1 MTKREALRQT
11 TQQQTLMSL
20 GFTPSEADTL
30 RRISL
35 TLSRWAEHEC
45 NGIIERDE
53 TRGNRPF
60 WSNPGSGRHY
70 VAPVADRER
79 GALRRLDAT
88 VTARNVRSGFV
99 QNAGY
104 YGMLP
109 DDAQWIDYYV
119 QGDPRG
125 AALYILRPGDVPDGA
140 DVDSYYCRGVAI
152 Y

>member
-11 TQQQTLMSL
+11 TQVNTLITL
-20 GFTPSEADTL
+20 GFTPDEADAL

-45 NGIIERDE
+45 DGTIERDE

-60 WSNPGSGRHY
+60 WSNPNTGRHF
-70 VAPVADRER
+70 VAPAADRER
-79 GALRRLDAT
+79 GAVKRLKAIFDAR
-88 VTARNVRSGFV
+88 VARETNPDGIRSPLWLQPV
-99 QNAGY
+99 LSY
-104 YGMLP
+104 Y
-109 DDAQWIDYYV
+109 I

-125 AALYILRPGDVPDGA
+125 AAVYIIRPGDMPDGA
-140 DVDSYYCRGVAI
+140 DVDSYYARGIAI

>member
-11 TQQQTLMSL
+11 TQANALITL
-20 GFTPSEADTL
+20 GFTPSEAATL

-45 NGIIERDE
+45 NGLIERDE

-60 WSNPGSGRHY
+60 WSSPGSGRHY

-104 YGMLP
+104 YGVMPKNARL
-109 DDAQWIDYYV
+109 DYYV

-125 AALYILRPGDVPDGA
+125 ASLYILRPGDVPAGA
-140 DVDSYYCRGVAI
+140 DVDSYYSRGVAI

>member
-11 TQQQTLMSL
+11 TQANALISL
-20 GFTPSEADTL
+20 GFTPTEADVL

-45 NGIIERDE
+45 NGLIERDE

-60 WSNPGSGRHY
+60 WSNPNTGRHF
-70 VAPVADRER
+70 VAPAADRER

-88 VTARNVRSGFV
+88 VSARNARNGFV

-104 YGMLP
+104 YGVLP
-109 DDAQWIDYYV
+109 DDARWIDYYV

-125 AALYILRPGDVPDGA
+125 AAVYILRPGDVPNGA
-140 DVDSYYCRGVAI
+140 DVDSYYARGVAI